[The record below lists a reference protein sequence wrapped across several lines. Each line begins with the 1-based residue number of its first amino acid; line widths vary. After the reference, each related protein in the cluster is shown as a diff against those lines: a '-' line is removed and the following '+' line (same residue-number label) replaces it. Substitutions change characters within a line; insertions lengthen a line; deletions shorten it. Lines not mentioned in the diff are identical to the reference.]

1 MISKLLHFII
11 FATSLFAN
19 DIFYKPD
26 EAKNLLLKNST
37 DFNIQKLI
45 YVNDLLLIDIKGS
58 SKKYSGRLLSIQ
70 DDFLFIEKKS
80 FIKNSIIAID
90 INEIAAIHHGIDK
103 TFKELRNQ
111 WGVAFSMML
120 LLGLY
125 MGEQNQEPEIDEEGA
140 RMNTMNTMSIGGK
153 LFFAYTGGYLFY
165 GNIFGGVDYLIRK
178 NKAQKYIIGNGDW
191 VIDNNY

>member
-1 MISKLLHFII
+1 MMISKLLFCII

-19 DIFYKPD
+19 NIFYKPD

-37 DFNIQKLI
+37 DFDIQKLI

-111 WGVAFSMML
+111 WGFTFSMIL

-125 MGEQNQEPEIDEEGA
+125 MGEQNPEPEIDEEEVSV
-140 RMNTMNTMSIGGK
+140 TEMSIGGK
-153 LFFAYTGGYLFY
+153 LLFTYVGGYLFY

>member
-1 MISKLLHFII
+1 MISKLLFCII

-19 DIFYKPD
+19 NIFYKPN
-26 EAKNLLLKNST
+26 EAKNLLLKNAA
-37 DFNIQKLI
+37 DLNYQKLI

-111 WGVAFSMML
+111 WGFAFSMML

-125 MGEQNQEPEIDEEGA
+125 MGDQNPESNIDEEEA
-140 RMNTMNTMSIGGK
+140 SVTELNIGGK
-153 LFFAYTGGYLFY
+153 LLFSYIGGYMFY
-165 GNIFGGVDYLIRK
+165 GNIFGGLDYLIRK
-178 NKAQKYIIGNGDW
+178 NKVQKYIIGNGDW

>member
-37 DFNIQKLI
+37 DLNNQKLI
-45 YVNDLLLIDIKGS
+45 YINDLLLIDIKGS
-58 SKKYSGRLLSIQ
+58 TKKYSGRLLSIQ
-70 DDFLFIEKKS
+70 DNFLFIEKKS

-90 INEIAAIHHGIDK
+90 IDEIATIHHGIDK

-111 WGVAFSMML
+111 WGFAFSMML

-125 MGEQNQEPEIDEEGA
+125 MGEQNPESNIDEEEVSVTE
-140 RMNTMNTMSIGGK
+140 MNIGGK
-153 LFFAYTGGYLFY
+153 LLFSYIGGYMFY
-165 GNIFGGVDYLIRK
+165 GNIFGGLDYLIRK

-191 VIDNNY
+191 AIDNNY